1 MKRFLITTALA
12 AVALTA
18 SAQDNYKF
26 TIKAGAGLA
35 SVVGA
40 DADSNFKL
48 AAKAGVSFDVKLYKG
63 LYFIPEIDFILKGFD
78 TKHSFTL
85 ARISYSTPIHM
96 TYLQAPIMVAYK
108 FTMKEKGNVVLKVGP
123 YFACGLFGSKA
134 SISGWGYYKEGWG
147 YNKEVDVFDSVYGF
161 RRFDAGINA
170 GLAFERNH
178 LAVGFEYS
186 RGLYKLYPDLSQYN
200 QSFGITLGFRI

>member
-12 AVALTA
+12 VAALTA

-48 AAKAGVSFDVKLYKG
+48 AAKAGVSYDVKLYKG

-108 FTMKEKGNVVLKVGP
+108 FTMKEKGNIVLKVGP

-134 SISGWGYYKEGWG
+134 SISGWG

-170 GLAFERNH
+170 CLAFERNH